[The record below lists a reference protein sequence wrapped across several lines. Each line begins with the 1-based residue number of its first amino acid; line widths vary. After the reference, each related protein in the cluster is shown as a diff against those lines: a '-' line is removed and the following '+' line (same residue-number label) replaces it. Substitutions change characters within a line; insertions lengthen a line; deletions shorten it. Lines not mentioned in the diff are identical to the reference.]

1 MNKANQSE
9 TMQSKRSEV
18 KRSVN
23 EKQPLNKYK
32 VKIK

>member
-1 MNKANQSE
+1 MDKANQSE
-9 TMQSKRSEV
+9 TMQSKQSEM

-23 EKQPLNKYK
+23 EKQPLNKYE